1 MVCSRCIRVVREEL
15 TGLGLDVVDVQ
26 LGKVV
31 LAKHPKNI
39 EPVETILN
47 QNGFELLEDKNA
59 QIVES
64 IKNQIIELIYSE
76 NLGEMKTNLSHYLSK
91 QLGEIIQP

>member
-47 QNGFELLEDKNA
+47 QNGFDC
-59 QIVES
+59 
-64 IKNQIIELIYSE
+64 
-76 NLGEMKTNLSHYLSK
+76 
-91 QLGEIIQP
+91 